1 MVLQGGPCGRVG
13 RRRTNCREN
22 PRTGKSVRGFS
33 AFGVRSVFAVAPPP
47 LRSSTRALRVR
58 SGGIVGSFPT
68 GGPRV
73 EVQETRVQ
81 TDRVLTIPNILS
93 MARLVGVPVFLWLI
107 LRPEFCGPQ
116 SDGWALLVLM
126 FSGVSDYLD
135 GKLARRW
142 NQISS
147 LGRLLDPAADRLYI
161 LSTLVGLTWREIL
174 PLWLTALLLA
184 RELVLLVVVAVLR
197 RHGYPPLQVNF
208 LGKAATFNLMYAFPL
223 LLLSDGS
230 GWLASLAAIFGWAF
244 AGWGTTLYW
253 WAGVLYVVQVRR
265 LLRADAMAD

>member
-1 MVLQGGPCGRVG
+1 M
-13 RRRTNCREN
+13 
-22 PRTGKSVRGFS
+22 
-33 AFGVRSVFAVAPPP
+33 
-47 LRSSTRALRVR
+47 
-58 SGGIVGSFPT
+58 
-68 GGPRV
+68 
-73 EVQETRVQ
+73 EVQETAVQ

-107 LRPEFCGPQ
+107 LWPVFEGPNC
-116 SDGWALLVLM
+116 DGWALLVLA

-142 NQISS
+142 NQVSS
-147 LGRLLDPAADRLYI
+147 LGRILDPAADRLYI

-174 PLWLTALLLA
+174 PLWLTVVLLA
-184 RELVLLVVVAVLR
+184 RELLLLVMVWVLD
-197 RHGYPPLQVNF
+197 RHGYAPPQVNF

-244 AGWGTTLYW
+244 AGWGTALYW

-265 LLRADAMAD
+265 LIKADATAD